1 MAGSAAAAR
10 IGTRFAPVF
19 EAWENT
25 VEACAQTLG
34 PVLDLIIRLWL
45 AQIFFVSGVV
55 KTATW
60 ASTVMLYTTE
70 HPVPG
75 LAPATAAVLGTGI
88 ELICAPLLAVG
99 LCTRLAVLPLL
110 ATTLFL
116 QLTYLELTDH
126 SLWMVLLGLLAIRG
140 AGALSLDHLI
150 APHLTGSAIPFAADQ
165 RFNFVH

>member
-1 MAGSAAAAR
+1 MAGSATAAR
-10 IGTRFAPVF
+10 IRTRFAPVF

-99 LCTRLAVLPLL
+99 LFTRLAVLPLL

-126 SLWMVLLGLLAIRG
+126 SLWMVLQGLLAIRG
-140 AGALSLDHLI
+140 AGARCRW
-150 APHLTGSAIPFAADQ
+150 TT
-165 RFNFVH
+165 